1 MEPRLDPGKH
11 CAFRGVRF
19 SAFFRS
25 HPPPYPLSI
34 SLSPSISC
42 TVMRT
47 PSRKASNHGDLRPI
61 WADVGTHR
69 PRGVGGNDGAMFDT
83 SRVQPA
89 RSIHRDHKPGDSRS
103 DTAIFSLP
111 SIHST
116 VGTVKGFEARRAQ
129 CPAEAFGASACVMVS
144 KGEER
149 SEGDPLDI
157 ASIDTHGKV

>member
-1 MEPRLDPGKH
+1 MEPRLNPGKH
-11 CAFRGVRF
+11 CAFQGLPF

-25 HPPPYPLSI
+25 PPPPYPLSI

-47 PSRKASNHGDLRPI
+47 ASRKASNHGDLRPI

-69 PRGVGGNDGAMFDT
+69 PRGVGGNERLMFDT

-103 DTAIFSLP
+103 DTEIFSLP
-111 SIHST
+111 SIHLP
-116 VGTVKGFEARRAQ
+116 VGTVIGCDDRRAQ
-129 CPAEAFGASACVMVS
+129 CPAESFGASACEMVS

-157 ASIDTHGKV
+157 ASIETHGRV